1 MSDNTFGPV
10 SLHWDA
16 LITAR
21 SSVAHDGETRGT
33 ITNLRRERIVTPTGA
48 TLDVPIISG
57 NSLRGMLR
65 RHAETMLREVLR
77 YDGAITLP
85 AAHALRGGGALSKAS
100 SAALTGRRLAELR
113 ALNPVFSIFGAAAGG
128 RISEGCLQVGKVLP
142 HFAELAHLLPHLDQ
156 PPALSMF
163 SGTQLERYAR
173 LDNSESRHFPS
184 IARSDA
190 VADPEQPARDV
201 DTYATDSDA
210 VVDLDVVRNEPTGS
224 QLMTFRVETF
234 PAGTQFSGWFTLVAP
249 TPLEAAFFQDL
260 IDDWASRGRLG
271 SHGRIGHGSIHAEY
285 TAAHRGDLGQ
295 LPDWRSVLAEH
306 RDDAVAQLRY
316 LT

>member
-85 AAHALRGGGALSKAS
+85 AAHALRGVEPCPRPPRSPDGPPARGAPP
-100 SAALTGRRLAELR
+100 
-113 ALNPVFSIFGAAAGG
+113 LNPVFSIFGAAAGG

-142 HFAELAHLLPHLDQ
+142 HFAELAHLLPTSINRRHY
-156 PPALSMF
+156 PCSPARNSNDMHAWIIQNLGTFRPSPGPTLS
-163 SGTQLERYAR
+163 R
-173 LDNSESRHFPS
+173 
-184 IARSDA
+184 
-190 VADPEQPARDV
+190 DPEQPARDV

-260 IDDWASRGRLG
+260 IDDWASRGR
-271 SHGRIGHGSIHAEY
+271 
-285 TAAHRGDLGQ
+285 
-295 LPDWRSVLAEH
+295 
-306 RDDAVAQLRY
+306 
-316 LT
+316 